1 MDEEHD
7 VRGTEPSLTGRLEAR
22 ENVVCRQVDDEWV
35 LYDPVSEKMHVLN
48 ITAGLIWN
56 HLDGTHA
63 FDELVA
69 LVHEAFDP
77 PAPADVA
84 RRDVRA
90 VLEQFFSAGLMA

>member
-1 MDEEHD
+1 MDNERD
-7 VRGTEPSLTGRLEAR
+7 QKGTEPSLTGTLKAR
-22 ENVVCRQVDDEWV
+22 ENVVYRQVDDEWV

-48 ITAGLIWN
+48 VTAGLIWN
-56 HLDGTHA
+56 HLDGTQT
-63 FDELVA
+63 FDDLVS

-77 PAPADVA
+77 PAPTDVA